1 MFSGINVYN
10 LITKKGS
17 NKLFKCLV
25 SKISKY
31 IFENNCV
38 FRIQGVSKR
47 VKPSKS
53 PPRKFDPKTILSLL
67 IKRK

>member
-25 SKISKY
+25 SKIRKY
-31 IFENNCV
+31 IFVNNLAKCHHCSLS
-38 FRIQGVSKR
+38 RETNTMK
-47 VKPSKS
+47 VK
-53 PPRKFDPKTILSLL
+53 
-67 IKRK
+67 IKY